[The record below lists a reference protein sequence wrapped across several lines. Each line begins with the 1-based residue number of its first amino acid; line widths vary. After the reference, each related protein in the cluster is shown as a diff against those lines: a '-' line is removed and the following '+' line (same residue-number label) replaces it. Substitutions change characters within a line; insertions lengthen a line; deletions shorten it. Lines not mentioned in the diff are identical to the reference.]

1 MSDYKIVELT
11 CGLGNQMFQYAFAKA
26 LQKHLQ
32 VPVLLDKT
40 WYDTQDGPTRFSL
53 DIFNIDLEYATVAQI
68 EEAKTPRVSRL
79 PGFLRK
85 KFGIDKYRSTI
96 EYSDAFDFHN
106 EYFLPNKFRYFGGFF
121 QNAKYLK
128 GLEQELKSIF
138 YYDSN
143 NFSDFGKQ
151 RLELILQAKNSIF
164 IHIRRGDYCKIGWEL
179 GMDYYKRAIQ
189 YIMDRVEEPKF
200 FIFGATDMPFTEQFQ
215 KNLGLNENNS
225 VNLSEKTI
233 TQDNQHEDMFLMCYC
248 KHAILANSSYSFWSA
263 YLGGGGA
270 NANNIVIAP
279 TPWLLDNDNIV
290 CDNWIKISSK

>member
-40 WYDTQDGPTRFSL
+40 WYDTQDNSTQFSL
-53 DIFNIDLEYATVAQI
+53 DIFNVDLEYATNTQI
-68 EEAKTPRVSRL
+68 EKAKARVSKL
-79 PGFLRK
+79 PGLLRK
-85 KFGIDKYRSTI
+85 MFGLKKHNIA
-96 EYSDAFDFHN
+96 YSQSFDFHD
-106 EYFLPNKFRYFGGFF
+106 EYLLPNDFTYFSGFF

-143 NFSDFGKQ
+143 NFSNFGKQ

-200 FIFGATDMPFTEQFQ
+200 FIFGATDISFTEQFQ
-215 KNLGLNENNS
+215 KNLGLNESNS

-263 YLGGGGA
+263 YL
-270 NANNIVIAP
+270 NNDANNIVIAP
-279 TPWLLDNDNIV
+279 TPWLLDNDNII
-290 CDNWIKISSK
+290 CDDWIKISSK

>member
-40 WYDTQDGPTRFSL
+40 WYDTQDNSTQFSL
-53 DIFNIDLEYATVAQI
+53 DIFNVDLEYATNTQI
-68 EEAKTPRVSRL
+68 EKAKARVSKL
-79 PGFLRK
+79 PGLLRK
-85 KFGIDKYRSTI
+85 MFGLKKHNIA
-96 EYSDAFDFHN
+96 YSQSFDFHD
-106 EYFLPNKFRYFGGFF
+106 EYLLPNDFTYFSGFF

-200 FIFGATDMPFTEQFQ
+200 FIFGATDMSFTEQFQ

-263 YLGGGGA
+263 YL
-270 NANNIVIAP
+270 NNDANNIVIAP
-279 TPWLLDNDNIV
+279 TPWLLDNDNII
-290 CDNWIKISSK
+290 CDDWIKISSK

>member
-40 WYDTQDGPTRFSL
+40 WYDTQDNSTQFSL
-53 DIFNIDLEYATVAQI
+53 DIFNVDLEYATNTQI
-68 EEAKTPRVSRL
+68 EKAKARVSKL
-79 PGFLRK
+79 PGLLRK
-85 KFGIDKYRSTI
+85 MFGLKKHNIA
-96 EYSDAFDFHN
+96 YSQSFDFHD
-106 EYFLPNKFRYFGGFF
+106 EYLLPNDFTYFSGFF

-164 IHIRRGDYCKIGWEL
+164 IHIRRGDYCKLGWEL

-200 FIFGATDMPFTEQFQ
+200 FIFGATDISFTEQFQ
-215 KNLGLNENNS
+215 KNLGLNESNS

-233 TQDNQHEDMFLMCYC
+233 TQDNQHEDMFLMRYC

-263 YLGGGGA
+263 YL
-270 NANNIVIAP
+270 NNDANNIVIAP
-279 TPWLLDNDNIV
+279 TPWLLDNNNII
-290 CDNWIKISSK
+290 CDDWIKISSK

>member
-40 WYDTQDGPTRFSL
+40 WYDTQDNSTQFSL
-53 DIFNIDLEYATVAQI
+53 DIFNVDLEYATNTQI
-68 EEAKTPRVSRL
+68 EKAKARVSKL
-79 PGFLRK
+79 PGLLRK
-85 KFGIDKYRSTI
+85 MFGLKKHNIA
-96 EYSDAFDFHN
+96 YSQSFDFHD
-106 EYFLPNKFRYFGGFF
+106 EYLLPNDFTYFSGFF

-143 NFSDFGKQ
+143 NFSNFGKQ

-200 FIFGATDMPFTEQFQ
+200 FIFGATDMSFTEQFQ
-215 KNLGLNENNS
+215 KNLGLNESNS

-233 TQDNQHEDMFLMCYC
+233 TQNNQHEDMLLMCYC

-263 YLGGGGA
+263 YL
-270 NANNIVIAP
+270 NNDANNIVIAP
-279 TPWLLDNDNIV
+279 TPWLLDNDNII
-290 CDNWIKISSK
+290 CDDWIKISSK

>member
-1 MSDYKIVELT
+1 
-11 CGLGNQMFQYAFAKA
+11 MFQYAFAKA

-40 WYDTQDGPTRFSL
+40 WYDTQDNSTQFSL
-53 DIFNIDLEYATVAQI
+53 DIFNVDLEYATNTQI
-68 EEAKTPRVSRL
+68 EKAKARVSKL
-79 PGFLRK
+79 PGLLRK
-85 KFGIDKYRSTI
+85 MFGLKKHNIA
-96 EYSDAFDFHN
+96 YSQSFDFHD
-106 EYFLPNKFRYFGGFF
+106 EYLLPNDFTYFSGFF

-200 FIFGATDMPFTEQFQ
+200 FIFGATDMSFTEQFQ
-215 KNLGLNENNS
+215 KNLGLNESNS

-233 TQDNQHEDMFLMCYC
+233 TQDNQHEDMFLMRYC

-263 YLGGGGA
+263 YL
-270 NANNIVIAP
+270 NNDANNIVIAP
-279 TPWLLDNDNIV
+279 TPWLLDNDNII
-290 CDNWIKISSK
+290 CDDWIKISSK

>member
-40 WYDTQDGPTRFSL
+40 WYDTQDNSTQFSL
-53 DIFNIDLEYATVAQI
+53 DIFNVDLEYATNTQI
-68 EEAKTPRVSRL
+68 EKAKARVSKL
-79 PGFLRK
+79 PGLLRK
-85 KFGIDKYRSTI
+85 MFGLKKHNIA
-96 EYSDAFDFHN
+96 YSQSFDFHD
-106 EYFLPNKFRYFGGFF
+106 EYLLPNDFTYFSGFF

-200 FIFGATDMPFTEQFQ
+200 FIFGATDMSFTEQFQ
-215 KNLGLNENNS
+215 KNLGLNESNS

-263 YLGGGGA
+263 YL
-270 NANNIVIAP
+270 NNDANNIVIAP
-279 TPWLLDNDNIV
+279 TPWLLDNDNII
-290 CDNWIKISSK
+290 CDDWIKISSK

>member
-1 MSDYKIVELT
+1 MGDYKIVELT

-40 WYDTQDGPTRFSL
+40 WYDTQDNSTQFSL
-53 DIFNIDLEYATVAQI
+53 DIFNVDLEYATNTQI
-68 EEAKTPRVSRL
+68 EKAKARVSKL
-79 PGFLRK
+79 PGLLRK
-85 KFGIDKYRSTI
+85 MFGLKKHNIA
-96 EYSDAFDFHN
+96 YSQSFDFHD
-106 EYFLPNKFRYFGGFF
+106 EYLLPNDFTYFSGFF

-143 NFSDFGKQ
+143 NFSNFGKQ

-200 FIFGATDMPFTEQFQ
+200 FIFGATDMSFTEQFQ

-263 YLGGGGA
+263 YL
-270 NANNIVIAP
+270 NNDANNIVIAP
-279 TPWLLDNDNIV
+279 TPWLLDNDNII
-290 CDNWIKISSK
+290 CDDWIKISSK

>member
-40 WYDTQDGPTRFSL
+40 WYDTQDNSTQFSL
-53 DIFNIDLEYATVAQI
+53 DIFNVDLEYATNTQI
-68 EEAKTPRVSRL
+68 EKAKARVSKL
-79 PGFLRK
+79 PGLLRK
-85 KFGIDKYRSTI
+85 MFGLKKHNIA
-96 EYSDAFDFHN
+96 YSQSFDFHD
-106 EYFLPNKFRYFGGFF
+106 EYLLPNDFTYFSGFF

-164 IHIRRGDYCKIGWEL
+164 IHIRRGDYCKLGWEL

-200 FIFGATDMPFTEQFQ
+200 FIFGATDMSFTEQFQ

-263 YLGGGGA
+263 YL
-270 NANNIVIAP
+270 NNDANNIVIAP
-279 TPWLLDNDNIV
+279 TPWLLDNDNII
-290 CDNWIKISSK
+290 CDDWIKISSK

>member
-40 WYDTQDGPTRFSL
+40 WYDTQDNSTQFSL
-53 DIFNIDLEYATVAQI
+53 DIFNVDLEYATNTQI
-68 EEAKTPRVSRL
+68 EKAKARVSKL
-79 PGFLRK
+79 PGLLRK
-85 KFGIDKYRSTI
+85 MFGLKKHNIA
-96 EYSDAFDFHN
+96 YSQSFDFHD
-106 EYFLPNKFRYFGGFF
+106 EYLLPNDFTYFSGFF

-200 FIFGATDMPFTEQFQ
+200 FIFGATDMSFTEQFQ
-215 KNLGLNENNS
+215 KNLGLNESNS

-233 TQDNQHEDMFLMCYC
+233 TQDNQHEDMFLMRYC

-263 YLGGGGA
+263 YL
-270 NANNIVIAP
+270 NNDANNIVIAP
-279 TPWLLDNDNIV
+279 TPWLLDNDNII
-290 CDNWIKISSK
+290 CDDWIKISSK

>member
-1 MSDYKIVELT
+1 
-11 CGLGNQMFQYAFAKA
+11 MFQYAFAKA

-40 WYDTQDGPTRFSL
+40 WYDTQDNSTQFSL
-53 DIFNIDLEYATVAQI
+53 DIFNVDLEYATNTQI
-68 EEAKTPRVSRL
+68 EKAKARVSKL
-79 PGFLRK
+79 PGLLRK
-85 KFGIDKYRSTI
+85 MFGLKKHNIA
-96 EYSDAFDFHN
+96 YSQSFDFHD
-106 EYFLPNKFRYFGGFF
+106 EYLLPNDFTYFSGFF

-179 GMDYYKRAIQ
+179 GMDYYKRTIQ

-200 FIFGATDMPFTEQFQ
+200 FIFGATDMSFTEQFQ
-215 KNLGLNENNS
+215 KNLGLNESNS

-263 YLGGGGA
+263 YL
-270 NANNIVIAP
+270 NNDANNIVIAP
-279 TPWLLDNDNIV
+279 TPWLLDNDNII
-290 CDNWIKISSK
+290 CDDWIKISSK

>member
-1 MSDYKIVELT
+1 MGDYKIVELT

-40 WYDTQDGPTRFSL
+40 WYDTQDNSTQFSL
-53 DIFNIDLEYATVAQI
+53 DIFNVDLEYATNTQI
-68 EEAKTPRVSRL
+68 EKAKARVSKL
-79 PGFLRK
+79 PGLLRK
-85 KFGIDKYRSTI
+85 MFGLKKHNIA
-96 EYSDAFDFHN
+96 YSQSFDFHD
-106 EYFLPNKFRYFGGFF
+106 EYLLPNDFTYFSGFF

-143 NFSDFGKQ
+143 NFSNFGKQ

-200 FIFGATDMPFTEQFQ
+200 FIFGATDMSFTEQFQ

-225 VNLSEKTI
+225 ANLSEKTI

-263 YLGGGGA
+263 YL
-270 NANNIVIAP
+270 NNDANNIVIAP
-279 TPWLLDNDNIV
+279 TPWLLDNDNII
-290 CDNWIKISSK
+290 CDDWIKISSK

>member
-40 WYDTQDGPTRFSL
+40 WYDTQDNSTQFSL
-53 DIFNIDLEYATVAQI
+53 DIFNVDLEYATNTQI
-68 EEAKTPRVSRL
+68 EKAKARVSKL
-79 PGFLRK
+79 PGLLRK
-85 KFGIDKYRSTI
+85 MFGLKKHNIA
-96 EYSDAFDFHN
+96 YSQSFDFHD
-106 EYFLPNKFRYFGGFF
+106 EYLLPNDFTYFSGFF

-164 IHIRRGDYCKIGWEL
+164 IHIRRGDYCKLGWEL

-200 FIFGATDMPFTEQFQ
+200 FIFGATDISFTEQFQ
-215 KNLGLNENNS
+215 KNLGLNESNS

-233 TQDNQHEDMFLMCYC
+233 TQDNQHEDMFLMRYC

-263 YLGGGGA
+263 YL
-270 NANNIVIAP
+270 NNDANNIVIAP
-279 TPWLLDNDNIV
+279 TPWLLDNDNII
-290 CDNWIKISSK
+290 CDDWIKISSK

>member
-40 WYDTQDGPTRFSL
+40 WYDTQDNSTQFSL
-53 DIFNIDLEYATVAQI
+53 DIFNVNLEYATNTQI
-68 EEAKTPRVSRL
+68 EKAKARVSKL
-79 PGFLRK
+79 PGLLRK
-85 KFGIDKYRSTI
+85 MFGLKKHNIA
-96 EYSDAFDFHN
+96 YSQSFDFHD
-106 EYFLPNKFRYFGGFF
+106 EYLLPNDFTYFSGFF

-143 NFSDFGKQ
+143 NFSNFGKQ

-200 FIFGATDMPFTEQFQ
+200 FIFGATDMSFTEQFQ

-263 YLGGGGA
+263 YL
-270 NANNIVIAP
+270 NNDANNIVIAP
-279 TPWLLDNDNIV
+279 TPWLLDNDNII
-290 CDNWIKISSK
+290 CDDWIKISSK

>member
-1 MSDYKIVELT
+1 MGDYKIVELT

-40 WYDTQDGPTRFSL
+40 WYDTQDNSTQLSL
-53 DIFNIDLEYATVAQI
+53 DIFNVDLEYATNTQI
-68 EEAKTPRVSRL
+68 EKAKARVSKL
-79 PGFLRK
+79 PGLLRK
-85 KFGIDKYRSTI
+85 MFGLKKHNIA
-96 EYSDAFDFHN
+96 YSQSFDFHD
-106 EYFLPNKFRYFGGFF
+106 EYLLPNDFTYFSGFF

-143 NFSDFGKQ
+143 NFSNFGKQ

-200 FIFGATDMPFTEQFQ
+200 FIFGATDMSFTEQFQ
-215 KNLGLNENNS
+215 KNLGLNESNS

-233 TQDNQHEDMFLMCYC
+233 TQDNQHEDMFLMRYC

-263 YLGGGGA
+263 YL
-270 NANNIVIAP
+270 NNDANNIVIAP

-290 CDNWIKISSK
+290 CDDWIKISSK

>member
-40 WYDTQDGPTRFSL
+40 WYDTQDNSTQFSL
-53 DIFNIDLEYATVAQI
+53 DIFNVDLEYATNTQI
-68 EEAKTPRVSRL
+68 EKAKARVSKL
-79 PGFLRK
+79 PGLLRK
-85 KFGIDKYRSTI
+85 MFGLKKHNIA
-96 EYSDAFDFHN
+96 YSQSFDFHD
-106 EYFLPNKFRYFGGFF
+106 EYLLPNDFTYFSGFF

-151 RLELILQAKNSIF
+151 RLELILQAKNGIF

-200 FIFGATDMPFTEQFQ
+200 FIFGATDMSFTEQFQ
-215 KNLGLNENNS
+215 KNLGLNESNS

-263 YLGGGGA
+263 YLGGA

>member
-1 MSDYKIVELT
+1 MGDYKIVELT

-40 WYDTQDGPTRFSL
+40 WYDTQDNSTQFSL
-53 DIFNIDLEYATVAQI
+53 DIFNVDLEYATNTQI
-68 EEAKTPRVSRL
+68 EKAKARVSKL
-79 PGFLRK
+79 PGLLRK
-85 KFGIDKYRSTI
+85 MFGLKKHNIA
-96 EYSDAFDFHN
+96 YSQSFDFHD
-106 EYFLPNKFRYFGGFF
+106 EYLLPNDFTYFSGFF

-143 NFSDFGKQ
+143 NFSNFGKQ

-200 FIFGATDMPFTEQFQ
+200 FIFGATDMSFTEQFQ
-215 KNLGLNENNS
+215 KNLGLNESNS

-233 TQDNQHEDMFLMCYC
+233 TQDNQHEDMFLMRYC

-263 YLGGGGA
+263 YL
-270 NANNIVIAP
+270 NNDANNIVIAP

-290 CDNWIKISSK
+290 CDDWIKISSK

>member
-40 WYDTQDGPTRFSL
+40 WYDTQDNSTQFSL
-53 DIFNIDLEYATVAQI
+53 DIFNVDLEYATNTQI
-68 EEAKTPRVSRL
+68 EKAKARVSKL
-79 PGFLRK
+79 PGLLRK
-85 KFGIDKYRSTI
+85 MFGLKKHNIA
-96 EYSDAFDFHN
+96 YSQSFDFHD
-106 EYFLPNKFRYFGGFF
+106 EYLLPNDFTYFSGFF

-143 NFSDFGKQ
+143 NFSNFGKQ

-200 FIFGATDMPFTEQFQ
+200 FIFGATDMSFTEQFQ

-263 YLGGGGA
+263 YL
-270 NANNIVIAP
+270 NNDANNIVIAP
-279 TPWLLDNDNIV
+279 TPWLLDNDNII
-290 CDNWIKISSK
+290 CDDWIKISSK

>member
-40 WYDTQDGPTRFSL
+40 WYDTQDNSTQFSL
-53 DIFNIDLEYATVAQI
+53 DIFNVDLEYATNTQI
-68 EEAKTPRVSRL
+68 EKAKARVSKL
-79 PGFLRK
+79 PGLLRK
-85 KFGIDKYRSTI
+85 MFGLKKHNIA
-96 EYSDAFDFHN
+96 YSQSFDFHD
-106 EYFLPNKFRYFGGFF
+106 EYLLPNDFTYFSGFF

-143 NFSDFGKQ
+143 NFSNFGKQ

-200 FIFGATDMPFTEQFQ
+200 FIFGATDMSFTEQFQ
-215 KNLGLNENNS
+215 KNLGLNESNS

-233 TQDNQHEDMFLMCYC
+233 TQDNQHEDMFLMRYC

-263 YLGGGGA
+263 YL
-270 NANNIVIAP
+270 NNDANNIVIAP
-279 TPWLLDNDNIV
+279 TPWLLDNDNII
-290 CDNWIKISSK
+290 CDDWIKISSK

>member
-40 WYDTQDGPTRFSL
+40 WYDTQDNSTQFSL
-53 DIFNIDLEYATVAQI
+53 DIFNVDLEYATNTQI
-68 EEAKTPRVSRL
+68 EKAKARVSKL
-79 PGFLRK
+79 PGLLRK
-85 KFGIDKYRSTI
+85 MFGLKKHNIA
-96 EYSDAFDFHN
+96 YSQSFDFHD
-106 EYFLPNKFRYFGGFF
+106 EYLLPNDFTYFSGFF

-151 RLELILQAKNSIF
+151 RLELILQAKNGIF

-200 FIFGATDMPFTEQFQ
+200 FIFGATDMSFTEQFQ
-215 KNLGLNENNS
+215 KNLGLNESNS

-263 YLGGGGA
+263 YL
-270 NANNIVIAP
+270 NNDANNIVIAP
-279 TPWLLDNDNIV
+279 TPWLLDNDNII
-290 CDNWIKISSK
+290 CDDWIKISSK

>member
-40 WYDTQDGPTRFSL
+40 WYDTQDNSTQFSL
-53 DIFNIDLEYATVAQI
+53 DIFNVDLEYATNTQI
-68 EEAKTPRVSRL
+68 EKAKARVSKL
-79 PGFLRK
+79 PGLLRK
-85 KFGIDKYRSTI
+85 MFGLKKHNIA
-96 EYSDAFDFHN
+96 YSQSFDFHD
-106 EYFLPNKFRYFGGFF
+106 EYLLPNDFTYFSGFF

-164 IHIRRGDYCKIGWEL
+164 IHIRRGDYCKLGWEL

-200 FIFGATDMPFTEQFQ
+200 FIFGATDMSFTEQFQ
-215 KNLGLNENNS
+215 KNLGLNESNS

-233 TQDNQHEDMFLMCYC
+233 TQDNQHEDMFLMRYC

-263 YLGGGGA
+263 YL
-270 NANNIVIAP
+270 NNDANNIVIAP
-279 TPWLLDNDNIV
+279 TPWLLDNDNII
-290 CDNWIKISSK
+290 CDDWIKISSK

>member
-1 MSDYKIVELT
+1 MSDYRIVELT

-40 WYDTQDGPTRFSL
+40 WYDTQDNSTQFSL
-53 DIFNIDLEYATVAQI
+53 DIFNVDLEYATNTQI
-68 EEAKTPRVSRL
+68 EKAKARVSKL
-79 PGFLRK
+79 PGLLRK
-85 KFGIDKYRSTI
+85 MFGLKKHNIA
-96 EYSDAFDFHN
+96 YSQSFDFHD
-106 EYFLPNKFRYFGGFF
+106 EYLLPNDFTYFSGFF

-143 NFSDFGKQ
+143 NFSNFGKQ

-200 FIFGATDMPFTEQFQ
+200 FIFGATDISFTEQFQ
-215 KNLGLNENNS
+215 KNLGLNESNS

-233 TQDNQHEDMFLMCYC
+233 TQDNQHEDMFLMRYC

-263 YLGGGGA
+263 YL
-270 NANNIVIAP
+270 NNDANNIVIAP
-279 TPWLLDNDNIV
+279 TPWLLDNDNII
-290 CDNWIKISSK
+290 CDDWIKISSK

>member
-40 WYDTQDGPTRFSL
+40 WYDTQDGPTQFSL
-53 DIFNIDLEYATVAQI
+53 DIFNIDLEYATNTQI
-68 EEAKTPRVSRL
+68 EKAKARVSKL
-79 PGFLRK
+79 PGLLRK
-85 KFGIDKYRSTI
+85 MFGLKKHNIA
-96 EYSDAFDFHN
+96 YSQSFDFHD
-106 EYFLPNKFRYFGGFF
+106 EYLLPNDFTYFSGFF

-143 NFSDFGKQ
+143 NFSNFGKQ

-200 FIFGATDMPFTEQFQ
+200 FIFGATDMSFTEQFQ

-263 YLGGGGA
+263 YL
-270 NANNIVIAP
+270 NNDANNIVIAP
-279 TPWLLDNDNIV
+279 TPWLLDNDNII
-290 CDNWIKISSK
+290 CDDWIKISSK

>member
-40 WYDTQDGPTRFSL
+40 WYDTQDNSTQFSL
-53 DIFNIDLEYATVAQI
+53 DIFNVDLEYATNTQI
-68 EEAKTPRVSRL
+68 EKAKARVSKL
-79 PGFLRK
+79 PGLLRK
-85 KFGIDKYRSTI
+85 MFGLKKHNIA
-96 EYSDAFDFHN
+96 YSQSFDFHD
-106 EYFLPNKFRYFGGFF
+106 EYLLPNDFTYFSGFF

-143 NFSDFGKQ
+143 NFSNFGKQ

-200 FIFGATDMPFTEQFQ
+200 FIFGATDMSFTEQFQ
-215 KNLGLNENNS
+215 KNLGLNESNS

-233 TQDNQHEDMFLMCYC
+233 TQNNQHEDMFLMCYC

-263 YLGGGGA
+263 YL
-270 NANNIVIAP
+270 NNDANNIVIAP
-279 TPWLLDNDNIV
+279 TPWLLDNDNII
-290 CDNWIKISSK
+290 CDDWIKISSK